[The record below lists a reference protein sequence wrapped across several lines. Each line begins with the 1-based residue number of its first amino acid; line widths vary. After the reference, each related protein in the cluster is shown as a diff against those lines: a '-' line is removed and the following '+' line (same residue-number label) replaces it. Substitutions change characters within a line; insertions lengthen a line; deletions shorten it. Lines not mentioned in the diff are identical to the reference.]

1 MYIYISIYIYIY
13 IYICIYRQCLLD
25 GSVIIMALKAIE
37 GRYWNGDLL
46 AIFDLVA
53 GGIVQELDFRN
64 EARTPPFFTLEPLSS
79 PLLPHSPLRTLLIHL
94 SSPSAP
100 TSPLRRRTQPPSRL
114 PSPSSG
120 TSTCR

>member
-1 MYIYISIYIYIY
+1 MYMYIY
-13 IYICIYRQCLLD
+13 IYRQCLLD
-25 GSVIIMALKAIE
+25 GSVIIVALKAIE

-79 PLLPHSPLRTLLIHL
+79 SLLPHSPLLTLPTHL

-114 PSPSSG
+114 PCLSSG
-120 TSTCR
+120 MSTCR